1 MQATDA
7 LDGNEALHFAAVA
20 GRIEVARVLLEH
32 GARLDAR
39 GPHDETPLHYAALY
53 GQRRMIS
60 FLVANGADPDVADNN
75 GIRPIQYAYRRR
87 QDAAADLLL
96 ELRATPDNLHD
107 AVNAGDTARVQYFLA
122 NGSDADERDASWSSP
137 LDLASATGQVAIAV
151 MLLDAGAD
159 IEAAD
164 EPARMRPLHL
174 AAMGDH
180 PEMVELLIDRGA
192 NPNSRDSLGRTP
204 LMVAATYGRAAT
216 ASKLVTLGSDL
227 FADDTICGGTAASL
241 RRKIGKHR
249 SRQIAAGGRC

>member
-1 MQATDA
+1 
-7 LDGNEALHFAAVA
+7 
-20 GRIEVARVLLEH
+20 
-32 GARLDAR
+32 
-39 GPHDETPLHYAALY
+39 
-53 GQRRMIS
+53 MIS

-96 ELRATPDNLHD
+96 ELRATPDDLHD

-122 NGSDADERDASWSSP
+122 HGTDADERDASWSTP
-137 LDLASATGQVAIAV
+137 LDLAAATGQVAIAV

-164 EPARMRPLHL
+164 EPARMHPLHL
-174 AAMGDH
+174 AAIGDH
-180 PEMVELLIDRGA
+180 PEMAELLIDRGA
-192 NPNSRDSLGRTP
+192 NPDLRDSLDRTP

-227 FADDTICGGTAASL
+227 FADDTICGGTADFTSPQNREAS
-241 RRKIGKHR
+241 K
-249 SRQIAAGGRC
+249 SPIAAGGRC